1 MTRIEGK
8 KKLQERLDTTGFG
21 RLTKELYHEFE
32 VCDSSFIPNIFLVEP
47 FGCYDSLQQVEIS
60 SLYNKAKLRKT
71 KLFISDMTS
80 LMRNIPHFKNE
91 SVKILLTMWEATK
104 VNKTAIDTMNETNAV
119 IVPCSWN
126 KENFCQQGLKAP
138 CFVVPLFVDRRIFFK
153 KRTRSDDKFIF
164 GVVGDNIRKD
174 PKIVVKNFYKAF
186 PNQNDVELHIKVTL
200 NHRGILGHRGWGGK
214 FLDSRV
220 KVFTCNMT
228 DDELRF
234 WYNSLDCLVSPSR
247 GEGFGLM
254 QLESMACGVPVIV
267 SNYGGLRE
275 YFDDTVGFPMEYNED
290 YVPPEHNIFSS
301 YYWKNKSKWAEFTN
315 DSMIENMRFC
325 YNNIEKVKE
334 KGLLSI
340 ERSKQFTVQKTA
352 QSILSIIKDYY

>member
-47 FGCYDSLQQVEIS
+47 FGDYHSLQQVEVG
-60 SLYNKAKLRKT
+60 SLYDKTKLRKT
-71 KLFISDMTS
+71 KLFISYMAS
-80 LMRNIPHFKNE
+80 LMRDIPHFRYE
-91 SVKILLTMWEATK
+91 SVKILLTMWEATTI
-104 VNKTAIDTMNETNAV
+104 NKIAINRMNETNAV
-119 IVPCSWN
+119 IVPCLWN
-126 KENFCQQGLKAP
+126 KENFCKQGLKVP

-153 KRTRSDDKFIF
+153 KKTRTDDKFIF
-164 GVVGDNIRKD
+164 GVVGDNVRKD

-186 PNQNDVELHIKVTL
+186 PNQNDVELHVKITL
-200 NHRGILGHRGWGGK
+200 NHKHILGHTK

-228 DDELRF
+228 NDELGF
-234 WYNSLDCLVSPSR
+234 WYNSLDCLVSSSR

-254 QLESMACGVPVIV
+254 QLESMACGVPVIA
-267 SNYGGLRE
+267 SNYGGLKE
-275 YFDDTVGFPMEYNED
+275 YFDDTVGFAMEYNED
-290 YVPPEHNIFSS
+290 YVPPEDNTFSK